1 MVVRLWIHCLKRLW
15 LLGLVTFFLV
25 CACTVV
31 YHPSPTQIKV
41 STSFGNVS
49 KASSHLIKHA
59 MGETWIPVHPQRV
72 VILHGFLWEDAIAL
86 GFKPVGA
93 ASRGWATL
101 TPPQISLE
109 QQQGVVDVGYIP
121 TNIEKVL
128 ALKPDLILGTFDAQ
142 KDIYP
147 FLSHIAPTVIVQI
160 DIHDWKDHFL
170 RVADTLSKTKEA
182 QKVLTD
188 YNSRL
193 QHFKAAMGDRLPKIR
208 LSVIGF
214 EKEICWLF
222 NQQKNSFSYGILSE
236 AGLIHMTTFN
246 QDTRITQRLIPQL
259 DNYLISWERV
269 DEIDGDVI
277 FVTTFAFRKEE
288 ETQKNLKRLQ
298 SIPLWFKLKAVQ
310 QNKVY
315 RVGVYWIGNGPLAAN
330 RVLDDLF
337 KYLVNKS

>member
-1 MVVRLWIHCLKRLW
+1 MVVRWIHCLKRGW

-31 YHPSPTQIKV
+31 YHPASTQVKF
-41 STSFGNVS
+41 STSVGNVS
-49 KASSHLIKHA
+49 KASSRLIKHA

-93 ASRGWATL
+93 AVRGWASI

-109 QQQGVVDVGYIP
+109 QLQGVVDVGYVP

-147 FLSHIAPTVIVQI
+147 LLSHIAPTVIVQI
-160 DIHDWKDHFL
+160 NIHDWKDHFI
-170 RVADTLSKTKEA
+170 RVAEALDKTKEA

-188 YNSRL
+188 YDSRL
-193 QHFKAAMGDRLPKIR
+193 QKFRDAMGDRLSKTR

-236 AGLIHMTTFN
+236 VGLIHTTSLN
-246 QDTRITQRLIPQL
+246 QNIPML

-269 DEIDGDVI
+269 DEIDGNVI

-288 ETQKNLKRLQ
+288 ETQKNLQRLQ
-298 SIPLWFKLKAVQ
+298 SVPLWFKLKAVQ
-310 QNKVY
+310 NNKVY

-330 RVLDDLF
+330 RVINDLF
-337 KYLVNKS
+337 KYLFNKS

>member
-1 MVVRLWIHCLKRLW
+1 MVVRWIHCLKGVW

-25 CACTVV
+25 YACTVV
-31 YHPSPTQIKV
+31 YHPASTEIKV
-41 STSFGNVS
+41 STSVGYVS
-49 KASSHLIKHA
+49 KASSRLIKHA
-59 MGETWIPVHPQRV
+59 MGETWIPVHPQRI

-93 ASRGWATL
+93 AIRGWASI

-160 DIHDWKDHFL
+160 NIHDWKDHFT
-170 RVADTLSKTKEA
+170 RVAEALDKTKEA
-182 QKVLTD
+182 QKVITD

-193 QHFKAAMGDRLPKIR
+193 QNFRDVMGDRLPKIR

-222 NQQKNSFSYGILSE
+222 NQQKNSFLYGILSE
-236 AGLIHMTTFN
+236 VGLIHTTSLN
-246 QDTRITQRLIPQL
+246 QDIPML
-259 DNYLISWERV
+259 DNYLISWERI

-277 FVTTFAFRKEE
+277 FVTNFAFRKEE

-298 SIPLWFKLKAVQ
+298 SVPLWFKLKAVQ
-310 QNKVY
+310 NNKVY
-315 RVGVYWIGNGPLAAN
+315 RVGVYWIGNGPLAAD

-337 KYLVNKS
+337 KYLVNRS

>member
-1 MVVRLWIHCLKRLW
+1 MW

-25 CACTVV
+25 CTCNLIYNHSSTG
-31 YHPSPTQIKV
+31 IKV
-41 STSFGNVS
+41 STAVGNVS
-49 KASSHLIKHA
+49 KANSRLIKHA

-93 ASRGWATL
+93 AVRGWASI

-109 QQQGVVDVGYIP
+109 QLQGVVDVGYIP

-128 ALKPDLILGTFDAQ
+128 AVKPDLILGTFDGQ

-160 DIHDWKDHFL
+160 KIHDWKDHFI
-170 RVADTLSKTKEA
+170 RVAEALDMTNEA

-193 QHFKAAMGDRLPKIR
+193 KNFRDVMGDRLSKIR

-214 EKEICWLF
+214 EKEMCWLF
-222 NQQKNSFSYGILSE
+222 NQQKNSFSYSILSE
-236 AGLIHMTTFN
+236 LGLIRTASLN
-246 QDTRITQRLIPQL
+246 QNTRILQSLIPKPE
-259 DNYLISWERV
+259 NYLISWERV

-288 ETQKNLKRLQ
+288 ETQKNLKQLQ
-298 SIPLWFKLKAVQ
+298 SVPLWFKLKAVQ

-315 RVGVYWIGNGPLAAN
+315 RVGAYWIGNGPLAAN
-330 RVLDDLF
+330 RVVDDLF
-337 KYLVNKS
+337 RYLVNKP

>member
-1 MVVRLWIHCLKRLW
+1 MVVLLWIHCLKRIW
-15 LLGLVTFFLV
+15 LLGLVTFFLIS
-25 CACTVV
+25 ACNVA
-31 YHPSPTQIKV
+31 YEHSSIKIKV
-41 STSFGNVS
+41 STSVGNVS
-49 KASSHLIKHA
+49 QANSRLIKHA
-59 MGETWIPVHPQRV
+59 MGETWIPIHPQRV

-86 GFKPVGA
+86 GLKPVGA
-93 ASRGWATL
+93 AVRGWASI

-109 QQQGVVDVGYIP
+109 QQQGVVDVGYTP

-147 FLSHIAPTVIVQI
+147 FLSHIAPTVIVEI

-170 RVADTLSKTKEA
+170 RVAEVLGKTKEA
-182 QKVLTD
+182 QKVITD

-193 QHFKAAMGDRLPKIR
+193 QNFRDAIGDRLPKIR

-222 NQQKNSFSYGILSE
+222 NQQKNSFSYRILSE
-236 AGLIHMTTFN
+236 AGLIHTTSLN
-246 QDTRITQRLIPQL
+246 QNIPML

-277 FVTTFAFRKEE
+277 FVTNFAFRKEE
-288 ETQKNLKRLQ
+288 ETQKNLQSLQ
-298 SIPLWFKLKAVQ
+298 SVPLWFKLKAVQ
-310 QNKVY
+310 NNKVY

-330 RVLDDLF
+330 RVLNDLF